1 MTYFSAPE
9 RMLPACNHERR
20 ALGWAILCCGEVTDY
35 GEDSDQM
42 TLDAIGHDLD
52 ELIRSGENPML
63 LSIGDC
69 IDCRM
74 VEAAMAEEI
83 RNRYRVRFTL
93 GRVTL

>member
-1 MTYFSAPE
+1 MSAPA

-35 GEDSDQM
+35 GEDSDNK

-52 ELIRSGENPML
+52 ELIRSGQHPML
-63 LSIGDC
+63 LSVGDC

-74 VEAAMAEEI
+74 VEMNMADEI